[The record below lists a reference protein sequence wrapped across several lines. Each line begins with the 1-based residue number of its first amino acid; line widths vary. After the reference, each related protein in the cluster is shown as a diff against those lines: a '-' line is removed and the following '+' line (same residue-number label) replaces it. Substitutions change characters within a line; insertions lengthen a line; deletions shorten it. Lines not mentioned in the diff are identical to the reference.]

1 MKLSSFLHPHFIKI
15 KHGAASSEEVIQDL
29 VKEIC
34 REFSPEFEKKVID
47 LIMERERQGPTVE
60 KGVSIPHA
68 RIEGFRDLII
78 AISIP
83 ENPVTVDGEE
93 VKIFF
98 LILTSKTASRIYLNT
113 LAAIARLAKNGE
125 LLKRIIAAAK
135 PEDVINIIEKEGI
148 QVKEELTVKDIMEKK
163 FPVVA
168 PGETLKEV
176 IDLLH
181 REDSLFALVVEN
193 GELTGEV
200 RLLEIVEKGLPDY
213 AKSLVN
219 LKFLKTFEPLEGLLE
234 KEERIRVREVMSPLS
249 VTLTPSSSIVE
260 AVVRMVKEKRFYIP
274 VVEDKKPVGVVTLK
288 EFVTRILRV

>member
-1 MKLSSFLHPHFIKI
+1 MKLSSFLHPHFIKV
-15 KHGAASSEEVIQDL
+15 KHDATSSKEVIHDL

-47 LIMERERQGPTVE
+47 LIMEREKQGPTVE
-60 KGVSIPHA
+60 GGVSIPHA
-68 RIEGFRDLII
+68 RIEGFHDLII

-83 ENPVTVDGEE
+83 EKPVAVDGEE
-93 VKIFF
+93 VEIFF

-113 LAAIARLAKNGE
+113 LAAIARLAKNSE
-125 LLKRIIAAAK
+125 LLKKIISAAK
-135 PEDVINIIEKEGI
+135 PEDVIRIIEEEGV

-163 FPVVA
+163 FPMVT

-181 REDSLFALVVEN
+181 REDSLFALVVEK
-193 GELTGEV
+193 GELIGEV

-213 AKSLVN
+213 AKSLIN

-234 KEERIRVREVMSPLS
+234 REERIQVREVMSPLS
-249 VTLTPSSSIVE
+249 VTLTSSSSIVE